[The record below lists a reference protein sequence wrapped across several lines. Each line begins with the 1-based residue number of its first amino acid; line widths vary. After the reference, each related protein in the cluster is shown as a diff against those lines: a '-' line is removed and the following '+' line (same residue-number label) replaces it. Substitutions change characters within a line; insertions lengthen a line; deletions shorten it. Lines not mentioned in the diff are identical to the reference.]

1 MGERL
6 TNVNILE
13 AEHDGLKYL
22 ELNDTHDNFRK
33 VETQATAMEGA
44 DPIGQQPKIQEDD
57 EEPVTNLDRAKA
69 TKIETNDQINCMHSE
84 AMKADAVN
92 NEFTEEIN
100 VTLDYSTI
108 NKGTE
113 ANKKM
118 IKIMAQIRTKKSENS
133 VANNLRAKSNAVEE
147 KDFPEERQFTN
158 TLSAAIPEM
167 GGDIPD
173 YDARQINT
181 IQEKEEK
188 EISQNANSR
197 KLVRKSSEFYPDQ
210 SCDLKKSSQR
220 MFLTQTKTRRT
231 GDSVTE
237 LERRHLELKSGFCYP
252 EEICAYSEI
261 VKTVRLIH
269 LLSIF

>member
-6 TNVNILE
+6 TNVDSLE
-13 AEHDGLKYL
+13 AEHYGLKYL
-22 ELNDTHDNFRK
+22 ELNDSYDNFRK

-44 DPIGQQPKIQEDD
+44 DPNGQQPKIQEDD
-57 EEPVTNLDRAKA
+57 EEPVTNYDRAKA
-69 TKIETNDQINCMHSE
+69 TKIETKDQINCMHSE
-84 AMKADAVN
+84 AMKADAVD

-118 IKIMAQIRTKKSENS
+118 IKIMAQIRTEKSENS
-133 VANNLRAKSNAVEE
+133 VANHLRAKSNAVEE
-147 KDFPEERQFTN
+147 KDFPEEQQFTN

-173 YDARQINT
+173 CDARQIHA

-188 EISQNANSR
+188 KISQTEDLR
-197 KLVRKSSEFYPDQ
+197 KFVRKSSEFYPDQ
-210 SCDLKKSSQR
+210 SCDLK
-220 MFLTQTKTRRT
+220 
-231 GDSVTE
+231 
-237 LERRHLELKSGFCYP
+237 
-252 EEICAYSEI
+252 
-261 VKTVRLIH
+261 
-269 LLSIF
+269 